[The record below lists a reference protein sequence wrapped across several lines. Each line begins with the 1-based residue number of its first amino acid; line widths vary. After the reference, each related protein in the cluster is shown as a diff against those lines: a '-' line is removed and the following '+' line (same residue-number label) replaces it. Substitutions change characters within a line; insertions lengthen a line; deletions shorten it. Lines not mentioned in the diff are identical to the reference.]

1 MKELFTSLILE
12 DYEKIAG
19 KTEFE
24 NQKEIFVKDALIR
37 NTTFIECDKCG
48 VIGNEPNMHR
58 WHFQNCKT
66 VFRSCEQC
74 GDVIPRQG
82 TKPFLYNVKKYCNRK
97 CYMESKK
104 GKPPIVMTDEIKQK
118 MSKIALGQSEIRRE
132 RIKKVKPWN
141 TKSKKSAT

>member
-24 NQKEIFVKDALIR
+24 NQKEIFVTAALVR

-58 WHFQNCKT
+58 WHFQNCET

-74 GDVIPRQG
+74 GDVIPRQNI
-82 TKPFLYNVKKYCNRK
+82 KPFLYNVKKYCNRA

-104 GKPPIVMTDEIKQK
+104 GKAPIIMTDEIKQK
-118 MSKIALGQSEIRRE
+118 ISLSALSKGKERSE
-132 RIKKVKPWN
+132 RIMKTKPWN
-141 TKSKKSAT
+141 ARWKKNVT